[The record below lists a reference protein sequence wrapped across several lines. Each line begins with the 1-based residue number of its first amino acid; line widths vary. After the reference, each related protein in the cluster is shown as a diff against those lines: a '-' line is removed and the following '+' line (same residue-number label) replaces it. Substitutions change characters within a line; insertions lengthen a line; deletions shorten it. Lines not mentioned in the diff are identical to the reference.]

1 MRARQERLECFV
13 EAPPTRAEDTPVST
27 RARSK
32 MPVKAAG
39 RPRAPFLAAEPKI
52 RSKSALA
59 ALPFHL
65 VEAARTLRSTHSAA
79 HPLTTKDLQMWVW
92 SAKTWL
98 ALQGVVNKQDA
109 PDILSKVGPRAS

>member
-1 MRARQERLECFV
+1 MLCRGAADASRRHSCEHVRAQQDARQGRRAR
-13 EAPPTRAEDTPVST
+13 A
-27 RARSK
+27 
-32 MPVKAAG
+32 
-39 RPRAPFLAAEPKI
+39 RAPFLAAEPKI

-98 ALQGVVNKQDA
+98 ALQGVVNKMDA
-109 PDILSKVGPRAS
+109 PDVLSKVGPRAS